1 MSAAVALAGMGST
14 VPWPP
19 QGAGDFADVA
29 WVVAQALGNGAGVRR
44 LSVSHTGRRVFVD
57 VGVTSPGFVVEVA
70 ARLGWSLSSANGE
83 HYANCHGPLGS
94 LVVDVTWLAD
104 KHNATGSPEPDRHEG
119 AGVSS

>member
-1 MSAAVALAGMGST
+1 MSAVAELAGMGST

-19 QGAGDFADVA
+19 EGAGDFADVA
-29 WVVAQALGNGAGVRR
+29 WVVAQALGNGPGVRR
-44 LSVSHTGRRVFVD
+44 LMVSHTGRGVFVD

-70 ARLGWSLSSANGE
+70 ARFGWSLSSANGE

-104 KHNATGSPEPDRHEG
+104 KPNATDEPEPESHDG

>member
-1 MSAAVALAGMGST
+1 MSAVSVLAGMGST

-70 ARLGWSLSSANGE
+70 ARLGWSLSSGGTCRASGAAPPASSSR
-83 HYANCHGPLGS
+83 HAGRSGTVAGPFQRPRGL
-94 LVVDVTWLAD
+94 
-104 KHNATGSPEPDRHEG
+104 
-119 AGVSS
+119 

>member
-1 MSAAVALAGMGST
+1 MSAVSVLAGMGST

-29 WVVAQALGNGAGVRR
+29 WVVAQALGNGPGVRR
-44 LSVSHTGRRVFVD
+44 LNMSPTGRRVFVE
-57 VGVTSPGFVVEVA
+57 VTVTSPGFVSETA
-70 ARLGWSLSSANGE
+70 ARLGWSLSSANDD

-104 KHNATGSPEPDRHEG
+104 KDSSTASPEPDRREG